1 MTTSRNFSN
10 IKGRFQHVGYA
21 EQGRKWIKT
30 TMAVVLH
37 DKKHWFESVEIN
49 EISIPVFFWFI
60 RKTDRL
66 PSISYHQIVDH
77 AVWRYPR
84 LNFSALLS
92 ICIRMISLS

>member
-1 MTTSRNFSN
+1 
-10 IKGRFQHVGYA
+10 
-21 EQGRKWIKT
+21 
-30 TMAVVLH
+30 MAVVLH

-77 AVWRYPR
+77 AV
-84 LNFSALLS
+84 
-92 ICIRMISLS
+92 